1 MAIRADFLLTFA
13 AMYAKPDLKM
23 ENTTLLQ
30 QLIDKSGLSE
40 REAIKA
46 LNVVADFA
54 KERFPILEGTIN
66 AYIKQEFRNADLDSL
81 DDSAN

>member
-1 MAIRADFLLTFA
+1 
-13 AMYAKPDLKM
+13 M
-23 ENTTLLQ
+23 ENATLLQ